1 MTNVSRYA
9 VEVIVIGCIFVM
21 GFYLFGTATPD
32 SCGAQILFGTTTVHG
47 ICMKTRSGHEVYA
60 FLGIP
65 YAQPPVGSL
74 RFKVSFFLKRIK
86 LHIMLIYFFLKK
98 IS

>member
-1 MTNVSRYA
+1 MTKIIRYA
-9 VEVIVIGCIFVM
+9 VAVIVIACVFVI
-21 GFYLFGTATPD
+21 GFNLFGTAIPD

-74 RFKVSFFLKRIK
+74 RFKVSFF
-86 LHIMLIYFFLKK
+86 
-98 IS
+98 